1 MGQVFL
7 LSLTA
12 ALNPV
17 LVGASTVMLLLP
29 NPKRLMLGYLLGAL
43 MTSITLGLVI
53 VFALKGSGTVSTT
66 QNTINPAVDL
76 ALGALLLTAA
86 FVLGTGRDKQI
97 TERRQARKG
106 PKEDKGPPRWQ
117 QALSKGS
124 ARDTFVVGALLTLP
138 GASYLAG
145 LHHIEDQRLSTTATV
160 LTVVG
165 FNLIMLILL
174 ELPLLGYVVAP
185 DWTPGAVERAK
196 AWVGRNGHQGAVQR
210 AKAWVGRNGHQ
221 AAVIALTV
229 LGAALLIKGIAGL
242 VS

>member
-7 LSLTA
+7 LSLAA

-53 VFALKGSGTVSTT
+53 VYALKGSSSVSTT

-76 ALGALLLTAA
+76 AIGAILLAA
-86 FVLGTGRDKQI
+86 AAVLGTGRDKQI
-97 TERRQARKG
+97 AERRRARKG

-124 ARDTFVVGALLTLP
+124 ARTTFAVGALLTLP
-138 GASYLAG
+138 GGSYLAG
-145 LHHIEDQRLSTTATV
+145 LNRIEKQNLSTTATV
-160 LTVVG
+160 LTVIG
-165 FNLIMLILL
+165 FNLVMLILL
-174 ELPLLGYVVAP
+174 ELPLLGYTFAP

-196 AWVGRNGHQGAVQR
+196 AWAGRNGH
-210 AKAWVGRNGHQ
+210 K
-221 AAVIALTV
+221 AAVIALAV
-229 LGAALLIKGIAGL
+229 LGGALVAKGIAEL
-242 VS
+242 VT

>member
-1 MGQVFL
+1 VGQVFL

-53 VFALKGSGTVSTT
+53 VFALKGSSAVSTT
-66 QNTINPAVDL
+66 QNTLNPAVDL
-76 ALGALLLTAA
+76 ALGAIMLVAA
-86 FVLGTGRDKQI
+86 FVLGTGRDRRI
-97 TERRQARKG
+97 SERRRARKG
-106 PKEDKGPPRWQ
+106 PTPDKRPPRWQ

-124 ARDTFVVGALLTLP
+124 PRTTFVVGAVLTLP

-145 LHHIEDQRLSTTATV
+145 LRQIEDQKLSSTATA
-160 LTVVG
+160 LTVIG
-165 FNLIMLILL
+165 FNLVMLILL
-174 ELPLLGYVVAP
+174 ELPLLGYAIAP
-185 DWTPGAVERAK
+185 DWTPGAVERSK
-196 AWVGRNGHQGAVQR
+196 AWVGRNGH
-210 AKAWVGRNGHQ
+210 K

-229 LGAALLIKGIAGL
+229 LGSALVVKGILGL

>member
-66 QNTINPAVDL
+66 QNTVNPAVDL
-76 ALGALLLTAA
+76 ALGAVLLTAA
-86 FVLGTGRDKQI
+86 FVLGTGRDKRI
-97 TERRQARKG
+97 AERRQARKG

-145 LHHIEDQRLSTTATV
+145 LHHIEDQKLSTTATV

-174 ELPLLGYVVAP
+174 ELPLLGYVIAP

-196 AWVGRNGHQGAVQR
+196 AWVGRNGHQ
-210 AKAWVGRNGHQ
+210 

-229 LGAALLIKGIAGL
+229 LGVALLIKGIAGL